1 MYTREI
7 KLSGHIIDS
16 LMLPKT
22 LDRIMDKG
30 GDFKILDF
38 QVGKRKKDASHA
50 TIRVA
55 ADTESL
61 LGEILDDL
69 SEIGALVVEIKE
81 VQLLKIREGQNSS
94 TRFLFNNT
102 SPNLH
107 KV

>member
-38 QVGKRKKDASHA
+38 QVGKRKGCKSCNYP
-50 TIRVA
+50 RC
-55 ADTESL
+55 
-61 LGEILDDL
+61 G
-69 SEIGALVVEIKE
+69 
-81 VQLLKIREGQNSS
+81 RY
-94 TRFLFNNT
+94 
-102 SPNLH
+102 
-107 KV
+107 